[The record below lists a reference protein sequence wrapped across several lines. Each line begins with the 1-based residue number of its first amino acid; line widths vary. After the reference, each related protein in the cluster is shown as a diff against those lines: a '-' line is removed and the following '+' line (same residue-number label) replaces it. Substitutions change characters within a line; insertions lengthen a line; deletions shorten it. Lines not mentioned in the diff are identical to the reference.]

1 MPVSQPQNKNL
12 TSKMKVQG
20 GKTLAYTL
28 VLNPNF
34 LRKLGHS
41 APLQCKQVATFP
53 QTCEKQRSLIFLP
66 LTAGIISSTI

>member
-1 MPVSQPQNKNL
+1 MPVSQHQNKNL

-34 LRKLGHS
+34 LRKLEDTALLFS
-41 APLQCKQVATFP
+41 AS
-53 QTCEKQRSLIFLP
+53 RLP
-66 LTAGIISSTI
+66 LFPKPVKSRDL